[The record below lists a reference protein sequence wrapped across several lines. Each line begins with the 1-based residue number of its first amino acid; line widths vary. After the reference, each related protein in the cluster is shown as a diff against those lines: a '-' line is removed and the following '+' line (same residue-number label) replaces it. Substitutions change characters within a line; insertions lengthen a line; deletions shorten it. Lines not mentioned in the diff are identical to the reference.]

1 MRIKVFVQE
10 GFLTPSSRFFCDS
23 ELQTGSCD
31 TEGVNVLGTIL
42 APVGAGGV
50 FGSDSVA
57 VVGFLLRS
65 HPDILI
71 HEMKAEAITLIQF
84 LILEEATALS

>member
-10 GFLTPSSRFFCDS
+10 GPEAGFLTPSSRFFCDS
-23 ELQTGSCD
+23 DLQTGSCD

-42 APVGAGGV
+42 APVGAGGA

-57 VVGFLLRS
+57 VVGFLTSLTS
-65 HPDILI
+65 
-71 HEMKAEAITLIQF
+71 
-84 LILEEATALS
+84 